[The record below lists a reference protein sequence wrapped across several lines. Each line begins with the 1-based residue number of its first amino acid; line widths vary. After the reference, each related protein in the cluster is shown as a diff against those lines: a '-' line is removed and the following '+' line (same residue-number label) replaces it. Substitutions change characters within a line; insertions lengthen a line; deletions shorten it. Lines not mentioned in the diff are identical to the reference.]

1 MTVGSNTHFDHCQW
15 SQGPSLTEAH
25 AAVLQEVAE
34 MIEHGLLVLTAD
46 PAEVAQEPAAVRHHL
61 RKGDFLK
68 AEGHSFSE
76 NRND

>member
-1 MTVGSNTHFDHCQW
+1 
-15 SQGPSLTEAH
+15 
-25 AAVLQEVAE
+25 

-68 AEGHSFSE
+68 TGGHSFSE
-76 NRND
+76 NRNDGFLKLNSETLTLLYTVKLL